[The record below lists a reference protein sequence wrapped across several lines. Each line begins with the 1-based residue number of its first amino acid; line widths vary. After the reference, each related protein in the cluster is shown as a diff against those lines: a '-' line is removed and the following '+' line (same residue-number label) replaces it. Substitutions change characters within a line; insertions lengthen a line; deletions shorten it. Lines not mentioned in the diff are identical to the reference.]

1 MKPLI
6 GITTDL
12 IEVGGTPRSAAAMA
26 YIRAVAEAGGVPI
39 LLPPVVTQVPEFI
52 RRCDAFVLIGGKD
65 ADTEPFGEARHPKS
79 DPVNPDRQAFDTA
92 LLRALRDERPEAP
105 ALGVCLGMQMMALV
119 AGGRINQH
127 LPETLPTHERHRGDN
142 VHAVIPVEAAA
153 NRYHLTAAPV
163 CSNHRQAVQEPGGL
177 IVLAQSDDHVIE
189 AVADPSRP
197 FYLGVQWH
205 PERTRDGPLGTPL
218 FRGLVS
224 AARGR
229 A

>member
-65 ADTEPFGEARHPKS
+65 ADTEPFGEARHPAS
-79 DPVNPDRQAFDTA
+79 DLVHPDRQAFDTS
-92 LLRALRDERPEAP
+92 LLQALREQRPEAP
-105 ALGVCLGMQMMALV
+105 TLGVCLGMQMMALD

-127 LPETLPTHERHRGDN
+127 LPDTLPSHAAHRGDN
-142 VHAVIPVEAAA
+142 IHPVTPVRAAA
-153 NRYHLTAAPV
+153 DRYGLTAGPV
-163 CSNHRQAVQEPGGL
+163 CSSHHQAVQEPGSL
-177 IVLAQSDDHVIE
+177 VVLAHSDDGVIE
-189 AVADPSRP
+189 AVADPERP
-197 FYLGVQWH
+197 FYVGVQWH
-205 PERTRDGPLGTPL
+205 PERTREGPLGTPL
-218 FRGLVS
+218 FRRLVN
-224 AARGR
+224 AACRGV
-229 A
+229 